1 MKIYQIGF
9 QMKKINKNYRKMHLI
24 LEMQFK
30 ELYRSKKIQNEYMN
44 NKVLYKI
51 ILKLLVVILMREMKI
66 FQIFKIWILLSL
78 MLIQKRK
85 LKNNSQ
91 NKIKCLNKMKYLN
104 KIVLI
109 HQMNIQEIILIIQ
122 KKTLRICQKVLKK
135 ILKMILMK
143 ALRNNLV
150 LTMNR
155 I

>member
-30 ELYRSKKIQNEYMN
+30 ELYHSKKIQNEYMN